1 MKALMALV
9 ATFACAGTA
18 LAGDVYVTKDAN
30 GNLVYT
36 DTPQT
41 VPAKRLDIRTA
52 DPEPSPAPA
61 PARDNPQTQQNGAP
75 QQASASSE
83 GQEVTSRQSASSME
97 EDRVKRCSDARQ
109 QYQTLMNSWRIFDEG
124 PDGERVYLTSDQ
136 IDAAR
141 QNAKQVMDQ
150 FCGEQEQ

>member
-9 ATFACAGTA
+9 ATLACTGTA
-18 LAGDVYVTKDAN
+18 MAGDVYVTKDAN

-52 DPEPSPAPA
+52 DPEPVPPPVRDVPQPQPNTAQQQAPA
-61 PARDNPQTQQNGAP
+61 NDQ
-75 QQASASSE
+75 
-83 GQEVTSRQSASSME
+83 GQEATDRQAATSME

-141 QNAKQVMDQ
+141 QNAKQVMEQ
-150 FCGEQEQ
+150 FCGGQQQ

>member
-9 ATFACAGTA
+9 ATFACSGTT

-41 VPAKRLDIRTA
+41 VPAKRLDIRVT

-61 PARDNPQTQQNGAP
+61 PARDIPQTLPNDAQQ
-75 QQASASSE
+75 QTSAN
-83 GQEVTSRQSASSME
+83 GQEREGADRQSASTME
-97 EDRVKRCSDARQ
+97 EDRAKRCSDARK

-141 QNAKQVMDQ
+141 QNAKQVMDE
-150 FCGEQEQ
+150 FCGEQRQ

>member
-9 ATFACAGTA
+9 ATFACAGTT

-41 VPAKRLDIRTA
+41 VPAKRLDIRAA
-52 DPEPSPAPA
+52 DPEPSPAPP
-61 PARDNPQTQQNGAP
+61 PARDNPQTQQNVGK
-75 QQASASSE
+75 QQASAN
-83 GQEVTSRQSASSME
+83 GGAKKITDPQSAATIE
-97 EDRVKRCSDARQ
+97 EDKAKRCADARQ
-109 QYQTLMNSWRIFDEG
+109 QYQTLMNSWRIYEQG
-124 PDGERVYLTSDQ
+124 PDGERIYLSSDQ

-150 FCGEQEQ
+150 FCGEQ